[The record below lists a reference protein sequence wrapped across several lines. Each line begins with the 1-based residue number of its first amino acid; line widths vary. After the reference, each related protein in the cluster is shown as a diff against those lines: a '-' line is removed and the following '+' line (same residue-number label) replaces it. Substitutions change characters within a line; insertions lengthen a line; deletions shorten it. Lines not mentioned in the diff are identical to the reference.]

1 MHKTYYTEK
10 PEVLMLDKCFD
21 KVNYTISINI
31 EPILEEGKEGWQADT
46 RSFWLPE
53 GELDPETV
61 KANPEQYLYYDVK
74 KAAKVTAQTLV
85 DNLRNNYPVVPVP
98 SFREGAAVCH
108 RPADDVKMLGG
119 VLMGGL
125 PYFELASGEV
135 VSLTQA
141 DLENIMKDVTTWEI
155 SVQTAKQTAWTT
167 IEVATTQ
174 EAIDTALK
182 DLETALQSLMV

>member
-31 EPILEEGKEGWQADT
+31 EPILEEDKEGWQADT

-119 VLMGGL
+119 VLKGGL

-141 DLENIMKDVTTWEI
+141 DLENIMEDVITWEVSI
-155 SVQTAKQTAWTT
+155 QTAKQTAWAA

>member
-1 MHKTYYTEK
+1 MRKTYYTEK
-10 PEVLMLDKCFD
+10 PEVLLLDKCFD

-31 EPILEEGKEGWQADT
+31 EPIFEEDKEEWQADT

-155 SVQTAKQTAWTT
+155 SVQTAKQTAWAT

-174 EAIDTALK
+174 EAIDTAVK
-182 DLETALQSLMV
+182 DLEIALQSLMV

>member
-1 MHKTYYTEK
+1 MQKTYYTEK

-31 EPILEEGKEGWQADT
+31 EHIFEDDKEEWRADT

-155 SVQTAKQTAWTT
+155 SVQTAKQTAWAT
-167 IEVATTQ
+167 IEAATTQ
-174 EAIDTALK
+174 EAIDTAVK

>member
-1 MHKTYYTEK
+1 MRKTYYTEK

-31 EPILEEGKEGWQADT
+31 EPIFEEDKEGWQADT
-46 RSFWLPE
+46 RSFWLTK

-155 SVQTAKQTAWTT
+155 SVQTAKQTAWAT

-174 EAIDTALK
+174 EAIDTAVK
-182 DLETALQSLMV
+182 DLEIALQSLMV